1 MNDSSVSL
9 PVPVL
14 EHPHWRVNL
23 RPQDYVEEAI
33 PSLSECFR
41 IVEKNCVRLRGWEYP
56 LLNPY
61 ADQRGQGKNWVASWA
76 HFGGH
81 IEYWR
86 FYQSGQFL
94 HFFSVRE
101 STEEG
106 WREKLEA
113 SAKWHLVFNREKDFD
128 KVPGF
133 ISIVNFIYCIT
144 EIVEFLAR
152 LSQAGI
158 YKGQVSLDIQL
169 RKINGFVLTT
179 EIMRAWHRYCAANED
194 ILSNT
199 WTISTEELIQDSAGQ
214 ALTLAIWF
222 FERFGWMDPSRE
234 VIRKDIDDFLKG
246 RR

>member
-1 MNDSSVSL
+1 MNESNVSL

-14 EHPHWRVNL
+14 AYPHWRVNF
-23 RPQDYVEEAI
+23 RPQDYIEEAI

-61 ADQRGQGKNWVASWA
+61 RDQRGQGKNWVASWA

-86 FYQSGQFL
+86 LYQSGQFL
-94 HFFSVRE
+94 HLFSVRE

-113 SAKWHLVFNREKDFD
+113 AAKWHLIFDREKDFK

-133 ISIVNFIYCIT
+133 ISLVNFIYCIT

-158 YKGQVSLDIQL
+158 YKGPVSLDIHL

-179 EIMRAWHRYCAANED
+179 EIERAWTRYCAANQD
-194 ILSNT
+194 VLGST
-199 WTISTEELIQDSAGQ
+199 WTVSTEELIQDSAGQ
-214 ALTLAIWF
+214 ALALVMWF

-234 VIRKDIDDFLKG
+234 VIRRHIDDFLKG
-246 RR
+246 RG